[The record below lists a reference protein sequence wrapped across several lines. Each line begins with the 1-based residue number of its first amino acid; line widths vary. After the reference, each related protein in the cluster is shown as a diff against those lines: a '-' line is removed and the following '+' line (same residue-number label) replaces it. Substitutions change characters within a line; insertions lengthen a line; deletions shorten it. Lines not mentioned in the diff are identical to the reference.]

1 MKKLHWDVLASGETR
16 GLLMECSNSNFDQSK
31 YFEGEFIEIEN
42 HKLGYSFQTQTTNVQ
57 TGDVYTA
64 PYTGHK

>member
-1 MKKLHWDVLASGETR
+1 
-16 GLLMECSNSNFDQSK
+16 MECSNSNFDQSK
-31 YFEGEFIEIEN
+31 YLEGEFIEVEN
-42 HKLGYSFQTQTTNVQ
+42 HKLGYTFQTQTTNVQ